1 MMNEQLNISAQVQ
14 ALINDIENA
23 ELNLA
28 ELPLSEHPKLPQFNR
43 SIRVLDIDAK
53 SKQQFISF
61 SYEQVLK
68 DKETGEEINISLP
81 APEWV
86 VYKDT
91 WSYLRD
97 HNNNPVEQPLAEPKD
112 EMFVD
117 KVKVPSYQYM
127 LWLLKNSKVGFT
139 ELLASY
145 LDEFVKT
152 HKEEL
157 DKLS

>member
-1 MMNEQLNISAQVQ
+1 MNEQLNIPIQMQ
-14 ALINDIENA
+14 TLINDIENV

-28 ELPLSEHPKLPQFNR
+28 ELPLPQHPKLPQFNR

-53 SKQQFISF
+53 SKQHFICF

-68 DKETGEEINISLP
+68 DKETGEEIKISLP
-81 APEWV
+81 APQWII
-86 VYKDT
+86 YKET

-97 HNNNPVEQPLAEPKD
+97 DYNNPVELPLVEPTD
-112 EMFVD
+112 DRVAD

-127 LWLLKNSKVGFT
+127 LWLLKNSKVAFT

-152 HKEEL
+152 HKELL

>member
-1 MMNEQLNISAQVQ
+1 MNEQLKITTQIQ
-14 ALINDIENA
+14 ALINDIENV
-23 ELNLA
+23 ELNLT

-53 SKQQFISF
+53 SKQQFICF
-61 SYEQVLK
+61 NYEQVLK

-86 VYKDT
+86 IYKET

-97 HNNNPVEQPLAEPKD
+97 NYGEPIEQPLVEPTD
-112 EMFVD
+112 DMVGD
-117 KVKVPSYQYM
+117 KVKISSYQYM

>member
-1 MMNEQLNISAQVQ
+1 MNEQLEISTQVQ
-14 ALINDIENA
+14 ALISDIENV

-28 ELPLSEHPKLPQFNR
+28 ELPLPEHPKLSQFNR
-43 SIRVLDIDAK
+43 SIRVLDIDTK

-61 SYEQVLK
+61 NYEQVLK
-68 DKETGEEINISLP
+68 DKETGEEINIFLP

-86 VYKDT
+86 IYKET

-97 HNNNPVEQPLAEPKD
+97 NYNNPIEQPLVEPKED
-112 EMFVD
+112 MVAD
-117 KVKVPSYQYM
+117 KVKIPSYPYM

-145 LDEFVKT
+145 LDEFVKG
-152 HKEEL
+152 HKEQL

>member
-1 MMNEQLNISAQVQ
+1 MNQHLIIPENIKEILNS
-14 ALINDIENA
+14 IENTS
-23 ELNLA
+23 LNLA
-28 ELPLSEHPKLPQFNR
+28 ELPLQAHPKLPQFER

-68 DKETGEEINISLP
+68 DNETGEEINIALP
-81 APEWV
+81 APQWV
-86 VYKDT
+86 IYRET

-97 HNNNPVEQPLAEPKD
+97 NSGESIELPLTEPVD
-112 EMFVD
+112 SMVSD

-127 LWLLKNSKVGFT
+127 LWLLKNNKVGFT

-145 LDEFVKT
+145 LSEFVKT

>member
-1 MMNEQLNISAQVQ
+1 MNEHLIIPENIKEVLNNIENIS
-14 ALINDIENA
+14 LH
-23 ELNLA
+23 LA
-28 ELPLSEHPKLPQFNR
+28 ELPLQAHPKLQQFDR

-53 SKQQFISF
+53 SRQQFICF
-61 SYEQVLK
+61 RYEQVLK
-68 DKETGEEINISLP
+68 DKETGEEINIALP

-86 VYKDT
+86 IYKET

-97 HNNNPVEQPLAEPKD
+97 NQNEPVELPLIEP
-112 EMFVD
+112 EGGMTTD

-127 LWLLKNSKVGFT
+127 LWLLKNNKAGFT

-145 LDEFVKT
+145 LHEFVKT
-152 HKEEL
+152 HKEQL

>member
-1 MMNEQLNISAQVQ
+1 MNEQLEISTQVQ
-14 ALINDIENA
+14 ALISDIENV

-28 ELPLSEHPKLPQFNR
+28 ELPLPEHPKLSQFNR

-61 SYEQVLK
+61 NYEQVLK

-81 APEWV
+81 APQWII
-86 VYKDT
+86 YKET

-97 HNNNPVEQPLAEPKD
+97 DHNNPVELPLLEPTGD
-112 EMFVD
+112 MVAT

-139 ELLASY
+139 ELLTSY
-145 LDEFVKT
+145 LEEFVKDHT
-152 HKEEL
+152 EQL

>member
-1 MMNEQLNISAQVQ
+1 MNEQLNISTQVQ
-14 ALINDIENA
+14 TLINDIENV

-61 SYEQVLK
+61 NYEQVLR
-68 DKETGEEINISLP
+68 DKETGEEINISLS

-86 VYKDT
+86 IYKET

-97 HNNNPVEQPLAEPKD
+97 DYNNPVKMPLLEPTND
-112 EMFVD
+112 MAAG

>member
-1 MMNEQLNISAQVQ
+1 MNQHLIIPESIKETLNS
-14 ALINDIENA
+14 IENTP
-23 ELNLA
+23 LHLA
-28 ELPLSEHPKLPQFNR
+28 ELPLQAHPKLPQFER

-53 SKQQFISF
+53 SKQQFINF

-68 DKETGEEINISLP
+68 DNETGEEINIALP
-81 APEWV
+81 APQWV
-86 VYKDT
+86 IYKET

-97 HNNNPVEQPLAEPKD
+97 NSGEPIELPLTEPI
-112 EMFVD
+112 EGVTLD

-127 LWLLKNSKVGFT
+127 LWLLKNNKLGFT

-145 LDEFVKT
+145 LSEFVKT
-152 HKEEL
+152 RKEEL

>member
-1 MMNEQLNISAQVQ
+1 MNEHLEIPTQIQ
-14 ALINDIENA
+14 ALINDIENV

-28 ELPLSEHPKLPQFNR
+28 ELPVPEHPKLPQFNR

-53 SKQQFISF
+53 SKQQFICF
-61 SYEQVLK
+61 NYEQVLK
-68 DKETGEEINISLP
+68 DKETGEEINIFLP
-81 APEWV
+81 APQWV
-86 VYKDT
+86 IYKDT

-97 HNNNPVEQPLAEPKD
+97 NYNNPVELPLIEPKD
-112 EMFVD
+112 DMIAD
-117 KVKVPSYQYM
+117 KVKVSSYQYM
-127 LWLLKNSKVGFT
+127 LWLLKNEKIGFT

-157 DKLS
+157 DRLS

>member
-1 MMNEQLNISAQVQ
+1 MNAHLIIPENIKEILN
-14 ALINDIENA
+14 NIENTA
-23 ELNLA
+23 LNLV
-28 ELPLSEHPKLPQFNR
+28 ELPLQAHPKLPQFER

-61 SYEQVLK
+61 RYEQVLK
-68 DKETGEEINISLP
+68 DRETGEEINISLP
-81 APEWV
+81 TPEWV
-86 VYKDT
+86 IYKET

-97 HNNNPVEQPLAEPKD
+97 SNNNPIELPLAEPQTD
-112 EMFVD
+112 MTVD

-127 LWLLKNSKVGFT
+127 LWLLKNNKAGFT

-145 LDEFVKT
+145 LDEFVKGC
-152 HKEEL
+152 KGSL